1 MYYFKP
7 WSNVVYSKAQYY
19 VTAFFIFYLLDLQYI
34 WFFINLVVRCP
45 CFLNKNVCGNHCS
58 DAQIFYIILI
68 FCKPMPIFVAGPNIK
83 FCHIHVIS
91 FIVFPHEKLERNHI
105 HFSCKCKFQTKLDVC
120 PIESRFNANQFCSWR
135 EEIEKHFVQLIIDLD
150 CTNLKS
156 LFMTYIYISKKSF

>member
-34 WFFINLVVRCP
+34 WFLLILFCVVHVSSI
-45 CFLNKNVCGNHCS
+45 KICGNHCS
-58 DAQIFYIILI
+58 DAQIFYIILM
-68 FCKPMPIFVAGPNIK
+68 FCKPMPTFVAGPNIK

-105 HFSCKCKFQTKLDVC
+105 YFSCKCKFQTKLDVC
-120 PIESRFNANQFCSWR
+120 PIDSRFNANQFCS
-135 EEIEKHFVQLIIDLD
+135 
-150 CTNLKS
+150 
-156 LFMTYIYISKKSF
+156 